1 MRDSSVNLLTHMN
14 QLNENECTGLC
25 RVGQNTHSE
34 KGIRIGKKEAKLS
47 VWMKRIR
54 QAQVVLK
61 IQN

>member
-1 MRDSSVNLLTHMN
+1 MN

>member
-1 MRDSSVNLLTHMN
+1 MN

-25 RVGQNTHSE
+25 RDGRNTRSG
-34 KGIRIGKKEAKLS
+34 KGIRIGKKQVQLS
-47 VWMKRIR
+47 VHMKRIR